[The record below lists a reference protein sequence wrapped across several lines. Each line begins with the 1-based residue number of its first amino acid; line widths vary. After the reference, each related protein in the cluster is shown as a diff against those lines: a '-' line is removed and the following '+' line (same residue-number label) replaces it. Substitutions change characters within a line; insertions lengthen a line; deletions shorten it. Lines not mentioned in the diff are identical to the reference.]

1 MNGIEFIVRQMR
13 GYRPPPT
20 TTAELRERIIELR
33 KTQSAR
39 AISHELGV
47 SITYVYTV
55 WRNHSRRGAA

>member
-1 MNGIEFIVRQMR
+1 MNGIEFIVKQMR
-13 GYRPPPT
+13 GYRPTPT

-47 SITYVYTV
+47 SIAYVYKV
-55 WRNHSRRGAA
+55 CRNRSRRGTA